1 MWRKSGRVLRL
12 EHKRARCAAMRVAKE
27 RKRLA
32 AATAGD
38 AVEVGLVR
46 FSGPCFGGEHVL
58 RLLHKEG
65 MQVLLVCDGMPMR
78 PRSVRGV
85 RAMLARRIGRVVACR
100 G

>member
-1 MWRKSGRVLRL
+1 M
-12 EHKRARCAAMRVAKE
+12 RAAKE

-32 AATAGD
+32 AAAAGETI
-38 AVEVGLVR
+38 EVGLVR
-46 FSGPCFGGEHVL
+46 FSGPCFGGDHEL

-65 MQVLLVCDGMPMR
+65 MQVLLVCDGKFMR

-85 RAMLARRIGRVVACR
+85 RAMLARRIGAEMGRRQTCL